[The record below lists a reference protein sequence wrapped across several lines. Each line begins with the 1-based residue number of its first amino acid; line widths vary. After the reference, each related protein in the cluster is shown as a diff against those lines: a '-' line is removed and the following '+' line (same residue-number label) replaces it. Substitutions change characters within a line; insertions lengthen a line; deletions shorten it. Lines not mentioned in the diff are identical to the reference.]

1 MSNSMPTVLRA
12 SGRWGVRALTS
23 GALAVGVLTAAP
35 MTTDAHAATRHH
47 RIIER
52 KVDDATRVAVHQKGD
67 PYQYGAAGPGRFD
80 CSGLTYF
87 SFRKA
92 GFRHIPRT
100 SSGQAQWA
108 RHVKKH
114 KARRGDLIFFR
125 NSGGVYHVGV
135 FAGRHHGEKY
145 VLHSPYSGA
154 KVRRE
159 KIWTSHWFA
168 GKVPH

>member
-1 MSNSMPTVLRA
+1 MSNAMPALLRS
-12 SGRWGVRALTS
+12 SGRWGIRVVAS
-23 GALAVGVLTAAP
+23 GALALGVLTTAP
-35 MTTDAHAATRHH
+35 MTTDAQAATRHH
-47 RIIER
+47 RIVQH
-52 KVDDATRVAVHQKGD
+52 KVNDATRIAVHQKGD
-67 PYQYGAAGPGRFD
+67 PYAYGADGPGRFD

-100 SSGQAQWA
+100 SSAQAKWA
-108 RHVKKH
+108 HHIKKR

-135 FAGRHHGEKY
+135 FAGRHNGAKY
-145 VLHSPYSGA
+145 IVHSPYSGA

-168 GKVPH
+168 GKVPS

>member
-1 MSNSMPTVLRA
+1 MSHSMPSVLRA

-47 RIIER
+47 RVIAH
-52 KVDDATRVAVHQKGD
+52 KVDDATRVAVNQKGD

-92 GFRHIPRT
+92 GFKHIPRT
-100 SSGQAQWA
+100 SSAQARWA
-108 RHVKKH
+108 HRIKNRN
-114 KARRGDLIFFR
+114 ARRGDLVFFR

-135 FAGRHHGEKY
+135 FAGREHGHSY
-145 VLHSPYSGA
+145 VVHAPYSGA

-159 KIWTSHWFA
+159 RIWTHHWFA
-168 GKVPH
+168 GRVPR

>member
-1 MSNSMPTVLRA
+1 MSKSMPAVLRA
-12 SGRWGVRALTS
+12 TGTWGVRALTS
-23 GALAVGVLTAAP
+23 GAIAVGVLTAAP

-47 RIIER
+47 RVIER

-67 PYQYGAAGPGRFD
+67 PYRYGAAGPGRFD

-100 SSGQAQWA
+100 SSAQARWS
-108 RHVKKH
+108 HHIKKR

-125 NSGGVYHVGV
+125 NSSGVYHVGV
-135 FAGRHHGEKY
+135 FAGRHHGATY

-159 KIWTSHWFA
+159 KIWTRHWFA
-168 GKVPH
+168 GKVPS